1 MIRQTDSTSTR
12 SSYPWRASETG
23 LYLASDRDLEPM
35 WSIAPA
41 QALLGLDGVFLHR
54 DGLREYWMFS
64 IFFDTDFTVSVARM
78 AARDGVLTDSRD
90 PRGARYVGD
99 QGINRTCCDQG

>member
-1 MIRQTDSTSTR
+1 MIQQTDSTSTR
-12 SSYPWRASETG
+12 SSYPWRTSETG
-23 LYLASDRDLEPM
+23 LYLASDRDLEPT

-64 IFFDTDFTVSVARM
+64 IFFDTDFHGQCCA
-78 AARDGVLTDSRD
+78 DGG
-90 PRGARYVGD
+90 P
-99 QGINRTCCDQG
+99 

>member
-1 MIRQTDSTSTR
+1 MSSQGSSAGLGHTAPLGDEESVDLVIRQTDSTSTR

-23 LYLASDRDLEPM
+23 LYLASDRDLEPT

-64 IFFDTDFTVSVARM
+64 IFFDTDFHGQCCA
-78 AARDGVLTDSRD
+78 DGG
-90 PRGARYVGD
+90 P
-99 QGINRTCCDQG
+99 